1 MKIKFQRKHI
11 GWGMT
16 PDEPLE
22 MVVRIY
28 VPTDYE
34 ECHYHLRLQDLERK
48 FMKSGYA
55 TDIGYSDGVLCI
67 SKRNRKFFKK
77 TL

>member
-1 MKIKFQRKHI
+1 
-11 GWGMT
+11 MT

-67 SKRNRKFFKK
+67 SKS
-77 TL
+77 